1 MLLLNG
7 DCIEQMQKLKDE
19 GKQIDSVVTDPPYH
33 LTSIVE
39 RYGKDGSA
47 PAKDKDGLY
56 QRQARGFMGKEWDGG
71 DIAFRT
77 DTWKLAYDLLK
88 PGGYLLAFS
97 ASRNYH
103 RMAVAIEDAGFEIR
117 DQIMWIYGSGF
128 PKSLNIGKAIDKRLG
143 NEREVVGTRVS
154 AFGDADGSETDDGR
168 NLWGKESTKEVEL
181 TKGNSEYEGWGTALK
196 PAHEPIVMARKPLE
210 GTNIDNVLKY
220 GTGAINIDGCRIETN
235 PEVDDMLRE
244 VERVQRDEKNVWSN
258 KNSGFKNE
266 NNNLTGVRKEG
277 RYPANVMHDGSDV
290 VQEIFP
296 QTSKS
301 VSTKRTRKTIGS
313 FGMPNDTTP
322 EYDDEGTAA
331 RYFYCPKTS
340 AEERNRGLES
350 FTAKPMAWGNQAK
363 AELKRGNLD
372 FKGNQGDGSKHNKVA
387 MRLNTHPTVK
397 PQELMKYLCRL
408 VTPKGGVVLDPFMG
422 SGSTG
427 MAAKDEGFDFIGIE
441 KEKEY
446 FEIAEAR
453 IKVSSPLMEFM

>member
-1 MLLLNG
+1 MV
-7 DCIEQMQKLKDE
+7 DA
-19 GKQIDSVVTDPPYH
+19 VVTDPPFH
-33 LTSIVE
+33 FNTIVE
-39 RYGKDGSA
+39 RFGKEGSA
-47 PAKDKDGLY
+47 PAQFGTDGAFK
-56 QRQARGFMGKEWDGG
+56 RASTGFLGKEWDGG
-71 DIAFRT
+71 DIAF
-77 DTWKLAYDLLK
+77 DPMTWSLCLGLLK
-88 PGGYLLAFS
+88 PGGHLIAFS

-128 PKSLNIGKAIDKRLG
+128 PKSHNIGKQIDD
-143 NEREVVGTRVS
+143 ED
-154 AFGDADGSETDDGR
+154 F
-168 NLWGKESTKEVEL
+168 
-181 TKGNSEYEGWGTALK
+181 GWGTALK
-196 PAHEPIVMARKPLE
+196 PAHEPIVLARKPISE
-210 GTNIDNVLKY
+210 KSIADNVLKW
-220 GTGAINIDGCRIETN
+220 GTGGINIDGCRIETD

-244 VERVQRDEKNVWSN
+244 VERVQRDENNVWSN

-266 NNNLTGVRKEG
+266 NNNLTGVREDG
-277 RYPANVMHDGSDV
+277 RYPANVIHDGL
-290 VQEIFP
+290 QE
-296 QTSKS
+296 
-301 VSTKRTRKTIGS
+301 
-313 FGMPNDTTP
+313 DW
-322 EYDDEGTAA
+322 A

-340 AEERNRGLES
+340 SAERNRGLED

>member
-47 PAKDKDGLY
+47 PAKDRDGLY

-128 PKSLNIGKAIDKRLG
+128 PKSLNIGKAIDKKLG
-143 NEREVVGTRVS
+143 NEREDLGVVKGMGKQNPEWNGT
-154 AFGDADGSETDDGR
+154 AQGR
-168 NLWGKESTKEVEL
+168 KENSFKPEYNE

-210 GTNIDNVLKY
+210 GSNVDNVLKY
-220 GTGAINIDGCRIETN
+220 GTGGINIDACRIETD
-235 PEVDDMLRE
+235 PEIDDMLRE
-244 VERVQRDEKNVWSN
+244 VERVQRDENNVWSN

-266 NNNLTGVRKEG
+266 NNNLTGVREDG
-277 RYPANVMHDGSDV
+277 RYPANVIHDGL
-290 VQEIFP
+290 QE
-296 QTSKS
+296 
-301 VSTKRTRKTIGS
+301 
-313 FGMPNDTTP
+313 DW
-322 EYDDEGTAA
+322 A

-340 AEERNRGLES
+340 SAERNRGLED